1 MTDAEPEPTDLPTD
15 NDSLKAQIL
24 ALTSSNQ
31 ALLTENQ
38 ELKADIMRVKK
49 DAFDW
54 KIEKESLE
62 LKYKRSQSEISKLKH
77 DASQISSKLCNPWMA
92 KFLTAITIY
101 SPIDECISFWRLK
114 FLPTM
119 GQSTKEIPIQIAVSE
134 QGFDKKL
141 FVNIFV
147 S

>member
-1 MTDAEPEPTDLPTD
+1 MTDAEPEPTPSSVE
-15 NDSLKAQIL
+15 NDALKSEIL
-24 ALTSSNQ
+24 ALTEANQ

-54 KIEKESLE
+54 KTKKEALE
-62 LKYKRSQSEISKLKH
+62 LKYKRGKAEISKLKH
-77 DASQISSKLCNPWMA
+77 EASRISSKLSNPWMA

-119 GQSTKEIPIQIAVSE
+119 GQSTKEIAIETAVSE

-141 FVNIFV
+141 SVNIF